1 MCAWLIVRQNQ
12 PLEVLAELQH
22 PRHELRRIVCR
33 LLGRTGKVLTPQD
46 NAVVHPVSDAQDV
59 MPPPANISSASHLIP
74 SPLNFY
80 ARGGMVHGKNAMYQP
95 LTG

>member
-1 MCAWLIVRQNQ
+1 MCAGLIVRQNQ

-46 NAVVHPVSDAQDV
+46 NP
-59 MPPPANISSASHLIP
+59 SSAI
-74 SPLNFY
+74 
-80 ARGGMVHGKNAMYQP
+80 RGESIKKLGVRPRGALLPAADSGYHRRNTAAF
-95 LTG
+95 